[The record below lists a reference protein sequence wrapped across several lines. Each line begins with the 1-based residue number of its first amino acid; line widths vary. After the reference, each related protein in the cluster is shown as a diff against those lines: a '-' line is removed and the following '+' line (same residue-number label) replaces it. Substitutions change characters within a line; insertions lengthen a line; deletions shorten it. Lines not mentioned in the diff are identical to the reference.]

1 MSERL
6 AALAHEL
13 RSPVAALAALA
24 QAARARQLPAEEL
37 ARLLELALAAARN
50 VVRLLEDASPT
61 AASALAPLDAGA
73 VARQAAETA
82 RAAGQPVVALVDDAL
97 PLVRGDAVRLRQ
109 LLDNLIANA
118 LGHSPAGS
126 EVVVS
131 ARRAGA
137 GVALSV
143 RDDGEGV
150 APEDQ
155 ARIFEPG
162 VRATDA
168 RPGSGLGLALARE
181 IARAHGAEL
190 TLVSAP
196 GAGATFT
203 LVLPP
208 ASGEHG

>member
-1 MSERL
+1 MTDRL
-6 AALAHEL
+6 AVLAHEL

-24 QAARARQLPAEEL
+24 RAARARPLAVPEL
-37 ARLLELALAAARN
+37 TALLDLAAAAARN
-50 VVRLLEDASPT
+50 VVRLLEDASAT
-61 AASALAPLDAGA
+61 AALLAPLDAGA

-82 RAAGQPVVALVDDAL
+82 RATGQPVMALVDDAL

-118 LGHSPAGS
+118 LGHSPAGA
-126 EVVVS
+126 EVVVA

-143 RDDGEGV
+143 QDRGEGV
-150 APEDQ
+150 APGDQ
-155 ARIFEPG
+155 RRIFEPG

-190 TLVSAP
+190 VLASAP

-208 ASGEHG
+208 ASAAPG

>member
-118 LGHSPAGS
+118 LGHSPAGG